1 MESDLEHLTQSPGLA
16 ADILAILINV
26 TYAVNS
32 MKYMQSAFVLGA
44 VVLGVAA
51 GGFLLASS
59 DLATA
64 SDSDVK
70 FHFTKTVASEPSE
83 ALGHEGHQFVY
94 ILSPNNGTIY
104 DGSMTYTANKVIQIA
119 VLHEIGTSDNRGQ
132 PTWTVGDDTYGWTLV
147 KPDVSAGSFEFTG
160 AALGLHT
167 GGDEFV
173 ATVSLD
179 GWVRG
184 APADI
189 TMEPAE

>member
-1 MESDLEHLTQSPGLA
+1 
-16 ADILAILINV
+16 
-26 TYAVNS
+26 
-32 MKYMQSAFVLGA
+32 MKYMQSAVVLGA
-44 VVLGVAA
+44 VVLGAVA

-59 DLATA
+59 DPAAA

-70 FHFTKTVASEPSE
+70 FHFTKTLVSQPSD

-104 DGSMTYTANKVIQIA
+104 DGSMTYTASTNIQLA
-119 VLHEIGTSDNRGQ
+119 VLHEIGTGDSRGQ
-132 PTWTVGDDTYGWTLV
+132 PIWTVGNETYGWTLV
-147 KPDVSAGSFEFTG
+147 SPDVGAGSFEFTG

-167 GGDEFV
+167 GGERFV

-189 TMEPAE
+189 TMESTDTMEYDE